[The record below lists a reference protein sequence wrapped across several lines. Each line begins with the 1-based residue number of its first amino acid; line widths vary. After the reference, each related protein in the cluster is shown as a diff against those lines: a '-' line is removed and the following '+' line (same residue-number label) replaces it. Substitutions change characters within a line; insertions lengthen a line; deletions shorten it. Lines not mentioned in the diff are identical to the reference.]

1 MLEILIGIFA
11 ESLTFQF
18 CFDQLLFAFAVL
30 IQCIMSMPQ
39 TFEDPAAG
47 LEMVDDTAEDVVAPL
62 IAIEGDQLVAE
73 QSK

>member
-1 MLEILIGIFA
+1 
-11 ESLTFQF
+11 
-18 CFDQLLFAFAVL
+18 
-30 IQCIMSMPQ
+30 MSMPQ